1 MLSGA
6 SNETPNLNCFKTKE
20 IYTWQCRKWRLRQP
34 AGGSRSHGV
43 YQEPGCACLR
53 HPPPFCVGIV
63 PRGGCNSSGTKPG
76 YNIYRKEREADSSCC
91 SIKRNAPQE
100 PQQILA
106 PVPYWFPNSTL
117 ARVMGLHSASPCHPR
132 TADEINGTQCPLGG
146 MDI

>member
-63 PRGGCNSSGTKPG
+63 PKGVARWL
-76 YNIYRKEREADSSCC
+76 
-91 SIKRNAPQE
+91 
-100 PQQILA
+100 QQFRYQTWIQYL
-106 PVPYWFPNSTL
+106 
-117 ARVMGLHSASPCHPR
+117 
-132 TADEINGTQCPLGG
+132 
-146 MDI
+146 